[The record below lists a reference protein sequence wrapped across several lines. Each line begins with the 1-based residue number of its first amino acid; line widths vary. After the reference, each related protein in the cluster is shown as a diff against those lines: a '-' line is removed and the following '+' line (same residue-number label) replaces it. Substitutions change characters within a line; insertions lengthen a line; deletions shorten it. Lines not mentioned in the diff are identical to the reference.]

1 MPLETAQFWGK
12 AQPQNP
18 KGPQWHPLTYH
29 CLDVAAVGEVLLAQ
43 HRGFGES
50 LPALLGMSEDN
61 TIQVVRYLLCL
72 HDVGK
77 FAKRFQAKVPSR
89 FPEYFEGNP
98 FDLSHNFDH
107 ASGGMRLFEADG
119 GIFAL
124 PGGSRGLAAWRP
136 LISAVMGHHGTPPTL
151 KIGIRET
158 NRSLWP
164 DFGKPG
170 LEAASIYIQE
180 VIEFSPLPK
189 EMEAPDRNQAI
200 QASYGLAGFAV
211 LADWIGSNQHW
222 FPYHAPSLQLESYW
236 SIAHENAQRAV
247 SEAGLIPAVPRS
259 FMGYSELIGTRIV
272 PSPMQDWASS
282 VELPKGPALFLIED
296 ETGSGKT
303 EAALML
309 THRLMKKNKADGLYM
324 ALPTMAT
331 TNAMF
336 DRLARAIRLIF
347 TEDSSPSLA
356 LIHSA
361 RDIHP
366 GFRSATMKGGRKES
380 PYSDTDME
388 ADMTAS
394 ATCAEWIADD
404 RRRGFL
410 ADAGAGTIDQALLA
424 ILPSRHQSLR
434 LLGLMRRIL
443 ILDEIH
449 AYDAYM
455 QREIE
460 TLLEFQAGLGG
471 SVILLSATLP
481 VSIRK
486 RLSGAFE
493 KGLGGPINNC
503 EVSTAYPLVTVSDS
517 QGRTSKAVAGQSGRA
532 RKLPVQFLRTTAD
545 ALYELRKAA
554 EDGQA
559 VLYIRNTVDDAIEA
573 YSEIAAMGL
582 EVQIFHARFALW
594 DRLKI
599 EESVVKAFGKGSQTS
614 ERAGRVLIATQVVEQ
629 SLDLDFDTLITDL
642 APIDLLIQRAGR
654 LWRHD
659 RPERRGQP
667 KLFVVSPEPTP
678 DADKEWFA
686 RSFPKAAY
694 VYQDHARLWLT
705 ARVLEQEGAIDSP
718 CRLRSLIE
726 SVYNESADAEGLP
739 TDLEGRYFEAEG
751 KSGAERSVANTNV
764 LSFSSGYVRDGG
776 AWDMD
781 VRTHT
786 RLADDPGITLRLACV
801 RESHLEPYA
810 KPASSVGSWKAW
822 RLSEINVSS
831 RRVGG
836 EVISEMHKVAC
847 QRAKAEWSRFDLDKV
862 LVVLERI
869 SVGGDLVG
877 TVQTGRES
885 ATTVQICYD
894 AKVGLR
900 WI

>member
-1 MPLETAQFWGK
+1 MQLETAQFWGK
-12 AQPQNP
+12 AQPQTP
-18 KGPQWHPLTYH
+18 DGPQWHPLAYH
-29 CLDVAAVGEVLLAQ
+29 CLDVAAVGEVLLVQ
-43 HRGFGES
+43 HRGLGES
-50 LPALLGMSEDN
+50 IPALLGMSGDDAV
-61 TIQVVRYLLCL
+61 QVVRYLLCL

-77 FAKRFQAKVPSR
+77 FAKRFQAKAPDR
-89 FPEYFEGNP
+89 FPEYFEGTP
-98 FDLSHNFDH
+98 LDVSRNFDH
-107 ASGGMRLFEADG
+107 ASGGMRLFEAG
-119 GIFAL
+119 EELFAL
-124 PGGSRGLAAWRP
+124 PGGNRGMAAWRP

-158 NRSLWP
+158 ARSLWP

-170 LEAASIYIQE
+170 LEAASIYVQE
-180 VIEFSPLPK
+180 VLEFSPLPVNLRV
-189 EMEAPDRNQAI
+189 PDLSQAI
-200 QASYGLAGFAV
+200 RASFGLAGFAV
-211 LADWIGSNQHW
+211 LADWIGSNQNW
-222 FPYHAPSLQLESYW
+222 FPYHTPGLQLDCYW
-236 SIAHENAQRAV
+236 EIALENAQRAV
-247 SEAGLIPAVPRS
+247 SEAGLIPAVPQNS
-259 FMGYSELIGTRIV
+259 MGYADLIGTHIV

-282 VELPKGPALFLIED
+282 VELPNGPALFLIED

-336 DRLARAIRLIF
+336 DRLGRAIRLIF
-347 TEDSSPSLA
+347 TEDSSPSLT
-356 LIHSA
+356 LVHSA

-366 GFRSATMKGGRKES
+366 GFRTATLKGGRKEN

-388 ADMTAS
+388 GDMTAS

-493 KGLGGPINNC
+493 KGLGGPIRNG
-503 EVSTAYPLVTVSDS
+503 EASSAYPLVTVSDS
-517 QGRTSKAVAGQSGRA
+517 QGRTSKAVAGQSGRG

-545 ALYELRKAA
+545 ALDEVRKAA

-559 VLYIRNTVDDAIEA
+559 VLYVRNTVDDAIEA
-573 YSEIAAMGL
+573 YSEIAALGL
-582 EVQIFHARFALW
+582 NVQVFHARFTLG

-599 EESVVKAFGKGSQTS
+599 EETVVKNFGKGSQAT

-667 KLFVVSPEPTP
+667 RLLVVSPEPIP
-678 DADKEWFA
+678 DADREWFA
-686 RSFPKAAY
+686 RLFPKAAY

-705 ARVLEQEGAIDSP
+705 AKVLERERDIDSP
-718 CRLRSLIE
+718 VRLRSLIE
-726 SVYNESADAEGLP
+726 YVYNESEDAEDLP
-739 TDLEGRYFEAEG
+739 PALEGLYFEAEG

-764 LSFSSGYVRDGG
+764 LNFSSGYVRDGG

-786 RLADDPGITLRLACV
+786 RLADDPGITLRLACI
-801 RESHLEPYA
+801 RDSQLEPYA
-810 KPASSVGSWKAW
+810 KPAPSAESWKAW

-836 EVISEMHKVAC
+836 EALPEMLKDAC
-847 QRAKAEWSRFDLDKV
+847 REAKSDWSRFDLEKV
-862 LVVLERI
+862 LIVLKRASER
-869 SVGGDLVG
+869 GDLVG
-877 TVQTGRES
+877 TVQSGNES
-885 ATTVQICYD
+885 STTMQICYD
-894 AKVGLR
+894 AKIGLR
-900 WI
+900 WT

>member
-1 MPLETAQFWGK
+1 MQLETAQFWGK
-12 AQPQNP
+12 AQPQTP
-18 KGPQWHPLTYH
+18 DGPQWHPLAYH
-29 CLDVAAVGEVLLAQ
+29 CLDVAAVGEVLLVE
-43 HRGFGES
+43 HRGLGES
-50 LPALLGMSEDN
+50 IPALLGMSGDYAV
-61 TIQVVRYLLCL
+61 QVVRYLLCL

-77 FAKRFQAKVPSR
+77 FAKRFQAKAPDR
-89 FPEYFEGNP
+89 FPEYFEGTP
-98 FDLSHNFDH
+98 LDVSRNFDH
-107 ASGGMRLFEADG
+107 ASGGMRLFEADEEL
-119 GIFAL
+119 FAL
-124 PGGSRGLAAWRP
+124 PGGSRGMAAWRP

-151 KIGIRET
+151 KLGIRET
-158 NRSLWP
+158 ARSLWP

-170 LEAASIYIQE
+170 LEAASIYVQE
-180 VIEFSPLPK
+180 VLEFSPLPEDLK
-189 EMEAPDRNQAI
+189 VPDLSQAI
-200 QASYGLAGFAV
+200 RASYGLAGFAV
-211 LADWIGSNQHW
+211 LADWIGSNQIW
-222 FPYHAPSLQLESYW
+222 FPYHAPGLQLDCYW
-236 SIAHENAQRAV
+236 EIALKNAQRAV
-247 SEAGLIPAVPRS
+247 SEAGLIPAVPHNS
-259 FMGYSELIGTRIV
+259 MGYADLIGTHNV

-282 VELPKGPALFLIED
+282 VKLPNGPALFLIED

-336 DRLARAIRLIF
+336 DRLGRAIRLIF
-347 TEDSSPSLA
+347 TQDSLPSLA

-366 GFRSATMKGGRKES
+366 GFRSATLKGGRKEN

-388 ADMTAS
+388 GDMTAS

-493 KGLGGPINNC
+493 KGLGGPMRNC
-503 EVSTAYPLVTVSDS
+503 EASSAYPLVTVSDS

-545 ALYELRKAA
+545 ALDEIRRAA

-573 YSEIAAMGL
+573 YSEIAALGL
-582 EVQIFHARFALW
+582 NVQIFHARFTLG
-594 DRLKI
+594 DRLEI
-599 EESVVKAFGKGSQTS
+599 EETVVKTFGKGSQAS

-659 RPERRGQP
+659 RPERRGRP
-667 KLFVVSPEPTP
+667 RLLVVSPEPIP

-686 RSFPKAAY
+686 RLFPKAAY

-705 ARVLEQEGAIDSP
+705 AKVLERERAIDSP
-718 CRLRSLIE
+718 VRLRSLIE
-726 SVYNESADAEGLP
+726 YVYNESADAEDLP
-739 TDLEGRYFEAEG
+739 PALEGLYFEAEG

-764 LSFSSGYVRDGG
+764 LNFSSGYVRDGG

-786 RLADDPGITLRLACV
+786 RLADDPGITLRLACIKD
-801 RESHLEPYA
+801 SQLEPYA
-810 KPASSVGSWKAW
+810 KPASSAESWKAW

-836 EVISEMHKVAC
+836 EALPEMLKDAC
-847 QRAKAEWSRFDLDKV
+847 REAKSDWSRFDLEKV
-862 LVVLERI
+862 LVVLKRASE
-869 SVGGDLVG
+869 GGDLVG
-877 TVQTGRES
+877 TVQSGNES
-885 ATTVQICYD
+885 STTMQICYD
-894 AKVGLR
+894 AKIGLR
-900 WI
+900 WT